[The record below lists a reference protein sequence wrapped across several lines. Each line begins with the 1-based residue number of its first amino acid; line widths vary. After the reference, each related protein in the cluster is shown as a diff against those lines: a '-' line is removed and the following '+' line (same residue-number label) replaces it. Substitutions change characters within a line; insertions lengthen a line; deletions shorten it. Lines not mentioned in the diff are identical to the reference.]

1 LEVYAQRRSLGEEE
15 QGGKASLKDERTMTW
30 CVVDYLPTK
39 NQVVEKKEMAW
50 TEYHFFQRIKCA
62 LRKEYV
68 SKKQAKALLQVLI
81 LTYPT

>member
-30 CVVDYLPTK
+30 CVVDYRQK
-39 NQVVEKKEMAW
+39 NQVVEKKEMAC
-50 TEYHFFQRIKCA
+50 TEYPFFQRIKCV

-68 SKKQAKALLQVLI
+68 SRKQAKALLQVLI